1 MEKNY
6 WKKKAAKK
14 TTTFK
19 HFLQQKQVI
28 TKVQVFF
35 YNWHILKFF
44 HTGLI
49 QVQISKPQNVVSV
62 KTEKNHWK
70 NSDDKDHVNEQR
82 NFQTMINNKSRLQ
95 KRLRYFSTI
104 SMFLSVFALDSS
116 KCKVQNFKTQSV

>member
-1 MEKNY
+1 MSAKMEK
-6 WKKKAAKK
+6 KLLEKKAATK

-28 TKVQVFF
+28 TKVQVIF

-82 NFQTMINNKSRLQ
+82 NFQTMFTTKAGYKKGCGIFLQ
-95 KRLRYFSTI
+95 LACS
-104 SMFLSVFALDSS
+104 
-116 KCKVQNFKTQSV
+116 